1 MLIYIR
7 ASCLFVFIC
16 VCVFVVFLS
25 GDIMASI
32 SVKEV
37 LSLSSGNILM
47 SQETIDMLGGITAF
61 SEASD
66 SRTHPLRFVLAMA
79 DYTENENGTKHEV
92 KETTEAEPVAAV
104 EEKKP
109 AGKGKGGGGGK
120 KNAGKGVEVEP
131 PPPPPTPKVK
141 SMVAVFEYWPPTP
154 AALAAASANAA
165 SSQAVPSLGDQSN
178 MGGSGGAASG
188 SSGTGASASGGSGMR
203 RRSITGPSP
212 LTLAGADGYVVATPE
227 RSNSTSSRKR
237 SLSSPA
243 QPAIN
248 TKGGAGG
255 SARLSLTCAGMIEG
269 ESPVSRLTLSPDG
282 RWLGLSGAD
291 GSFTM
296 HALPARPKV
305 FD

>member
-1 MLIYIR
+1 
-7 ASCLFVFIC
+7 
-16 VCVFVVFLS
+16 
-25 GDIMASI
+25 
-32 SVKEV
+32 
-37 LSLSSGNILM
+37 M

-109 AGKGKGGGGGK
+109 AGKGKGGGGGGGK
-120 KNAGKGVEVEP
+120 KNAGKGVEIEP

-165 SSQAVPSLGDQSN
+165 SSQAAPSLGDQGN
-178 MGGSGGAASG
+178 MGGSGSGGGAASG
-188 SSGTGASASGGSGMR
+188 SGGAGGSGSSGSGMR